1 MKIRACLM
9 AGIFG
14 VAVVAGV
21 FEALAYPRKKEE
33 TGGKKEEEEKAKGPG
48 SGNCDGL

>member
-9 AGIFG
+9 AGIIG
-14 VAVVAGV
+14 IAVVAGV
-21 FEALAYPRKKEE
+21 FEALASPRKKEE
-33 TGGKKEEEEKAKGPG
+33 SEKKKEEEGKAEGPG